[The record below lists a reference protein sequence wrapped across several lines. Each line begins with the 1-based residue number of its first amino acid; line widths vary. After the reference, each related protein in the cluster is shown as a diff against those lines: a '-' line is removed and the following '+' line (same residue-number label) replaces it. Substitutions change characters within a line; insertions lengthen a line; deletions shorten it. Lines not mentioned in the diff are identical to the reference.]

1 MIFGRWMT
9 QALTPWS
16 VKGID
21 KETREIARKKAKE
34 AGLPIGTWI
43 NKKIL
48 AQTDSCTLN
57 KEPPSLQEQNTNEPA
72 VHIKQKS
79 IDLRQ
84 LDKALDEYD
93 NRLEKEL
100 RPIIYGLNEL
110 ALRLVASEALKSKG
124 KLSSKKPEP
133 MAVPQNEPLYEEIY
147 NEDPENIESRTSQE
161 RPIPEPPS
169 FDLQEPEEE
178 LFPEPVQKVYSNEEA
193 ASREKV
199 LYEKQ
204 TDSPVT
210 KIRKKSINRWLI
222 SILLLIVLGVGL
234 TVTALMFPTHTK
246 SFFSKYS
253 SGVIA
258 NITSVSKTVEGAFEQ
273 VDHLLTKTL
282 LKFIGL
288 KEDPNPSSKNRDG
301 DTELKK
307 TYLSTANKN
316 KRIEKI
322 ERSSD
327 KKAFRKSSSNL
338 NAESAY
344 RNFEK
349 KKIMGRI

>member
-1 MIFGRWMT
+1 MT

-72 VHIKQKS
+72 GHIKQKS

-178 LFPEPVQKVYSNEEA
+178 LLPKPEKKADVNKEA
-193 ASREKV
+193 VSSEKV
-199 LYEKQ
+199 LSEKQ
-204 TDSPVT
+204 TDLPV
-210 KIRKKSINRWLI
+210 KKN
-222 SILLLIVLGVGL
+222 
-234 TVTALMFPTHTK
+234 
-246 SFFSKYS
+246 
-253 SGVIA
+253 
-258 NITSVSKTVEGAFEQ
+258 
-273 VDHLLTKTL
+273 
-282 LKFIGL
+282 
-288 KEDPNPSSKNRDG
+288 
-301 DTELKK
+301 
-307 TYLSTANKN
+307 
-316 KRIEKI
+316 
-322 ERSSD
+322 
-327 KKAFRKSSSNL
+327 
-338 NAESAY
+338 
-344 RNFEK
+344 
-349 KKIMGRI
+349 

>member
-1 MIFGRWMT
+1 
-9 QALTPWS
+9 
-16 VKGID
+16 
-21 KETREIARKKAKE
+21 
-34 AGLPIGTWI
+34 
-43 NKKIL
+43 
-48 AQTDSCTLN
+48 
-57 KEPPSLQEQNTNEPA
+57 
-72 VHIKQKS
+72 
-79 IDLRQ
+79 
-84 LDKALDEYD
+84 
-93 NRLEKEL
+93 
-100 RPIIYGLNEL
+100 
-110 ALRLVASEALKSKG
+110 
-124 KLSSKKPEP
+124 

-193 ASREKV
+193 ASSEKV
-199 LYEKQ
+199 LDEKQ
-204 TDSPVT
+204 TDSPAT

-322 ERSSD
+322 ERSSE
-327 KKAFRKSSSNL
+327 KKAVRKPFSNL

>member
-1 MIFGRWMT
+1 MT

-21 KETREIARKKAKE
+21 KETREIARKKSKE

-43 NKKIL
+43 EKRIL
-48 AQTDSCTLN
+48 AQTDSSPPD
-57 KEPPSLQEQNTNEPA
+57 KEPPILQEQNANEPA
-72 VHIKQKS
+72 GFIKQKS

-110 ALRLVASEALKSKG
+110 ALRLVASEALKSKR
-124 KLSSKKPEP
+124 KLSSQKPEP
-133 MAVPQNEPLYEEIY
+133 MAVPQNELKYEEIS
-147 NEDPENIESRTSQE
+147 NEDPENIENSSSQE

-169 FDLQEPEEE
+169 FDLEESEEE
-178 LFPEPVQKVYSNEEA
+178 LFPKPEKKAYVNKEA
-193 ASREKV
+193 VSSEKV
-199 LYEKQ
+199 LGEKQ
-204 TDSPVT
+204 TDLPVT
-210 KIRKKSINRWLI
+210 KIRQKSINRWLI

-234 TVTALMFPTHTK
+234 TVTALMFPIHTK

-253 SGVIA
+253 SGVVA
-258 NITSVSKTVEGAFEQ
+258 NIASVSKTVEGAFEQ

-288 KEDPNPSSKNRDG
+288 KEDSNPSLKNSNSDA
-301 DTELKK
+301 ESKK
-307 TYLSTANKN
+307 TDLSMASKIQ
-316 KRIEKI
+316 RIEKK
-322 ERSSD
+322 ERSLD
-327 KKAFRKSSSNL
+327 KKAFGQSVSNL
-338 NAESAY
+338 NAGNAY
-344 RNFEK
+344 QNFDKK